1 MLSYGV
7 RSLTVFLAMFLLGLP
22 GQVIA
27 QGDED
32 FPVAASSQETLRVQE
47 KAASL
52 FDTGKYE
59 RSYFIYRNELVPIGD
74 KYAQY
79 MVGFMHLTGLG
90 TTEDRVAA
98 AAWYRLAAERGTKE
112 FVMVRKQLM
121 VSLTPE
127 QMEDCDR
134 LFVELRKQYGDLAIL
149 MQSVR
154 EDMGILKERTGSRLG
169 SRASPVAVIDMTR
182 GGAIGSGDEYY
193 RKVEER
199 LRTRL
204 QYIAHKAKIEIHDLN
219 DLDIATIEARVA
231 ERLESPN

>member
-1 MLSYGV
+1 M
-7 RSLTVFLAMFLLGLP
+7 
-22 GQVIA
+22 
-27 QGDED
+27 
-32 FPVAASSQETLRVQE
+32 
-47 KAASL
+47 
-52 FDTGKYE
+52 
-59 RSYFIYRNELVPIGD
+59 
-74 KYAQY
+74 
-79 MVGFMHLTGLG
+79 
-90 TTEDRVAA
+90 
-98 AAWYRLAAERGTKE
+98 
-112 FVMVRKQLM
+112 
-121 VSLTPE
+121 
-127 QMEDCDR
+127 
-134 LFVELRKQYGDLAIL
+134 ELRKQYGDLAIL